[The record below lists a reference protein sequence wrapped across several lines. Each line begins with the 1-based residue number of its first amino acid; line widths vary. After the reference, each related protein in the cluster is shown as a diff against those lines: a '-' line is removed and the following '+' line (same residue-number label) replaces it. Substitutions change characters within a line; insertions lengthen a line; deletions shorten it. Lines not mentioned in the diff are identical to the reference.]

1 MKTLHGITETVSFC
15 SLRTC
20 SGYVGLLVVSTLCAC
35 FDDKFLLGN
44 PSGFRA
50 RPEKWPRTADLATAL
65 MFDWFAPPPLEE
77 HATGAPPVDHE
88 ETARPTMS
96 GSISSHSRPSDGP
109 SAESLAAVARIM
121 AATNPR
127 VVLRLPADQ
136 TPPPAMIKR
145 AYKAACLEVHPD
157 RCRAPGAEDAF
168 KRVGAAFDALV
179 KGGPWESATIA
190 KQAPGRSHRGY
201 GKGRHG
207 KGSAPKYWDAPKAAP
222 RGQKPANL
230 YGHEPEKPTFRKG
243 VPHLPKKA
251 GPPPRPSPAIPPQP
265 PPRPTSAVSAQ
276 PKLDAYVDPMEV

>member
-15 SLRTC
+15 SERTC

-35 FDDKFLLGN
+35 CDEKFLLAN
-44 PSGFRA
+44 PSEFRA
-50 RPEKWPRTADLATAL
+50 LPEKWPRTADLATAL

-77 HATGAPPVDHE
+77 YATGAPPADHE

-96 GSISSHSRPSDGP
+96 GSISSHSRASDGP